1 MVRLTDLKG
10 QTRMNAPG
18 ENKGFEEDDALTPE
32 KRLGEWGEAEA
43 QCYLETRGY
52 LFVDRNY
59 RAQEGEIDLVMQD
72 GDIVVF
78 VEVKT
83 RTSNKFG
90 APEESISKVKRQ
102 RLQRAAWAFLQ
113 EHEIIDAP
121 WRIDVVAIEASA
133 NRTIQ
138 RLDHYPGAFD
148 IELNSL

>member
-1 MVRLTDLKG
+1 M
-10 QTRMNAPG
+10 
-18 ENKGFEEDDALTPE
+18 
-32 KRLGEWGEAEA
+32 
-43 QCYLETRGY
+43 
-52 LFVDRNY
+52 
-59 RAQEGEIDLVMQD
+59 DLVMQD

-90 APEESISKVKRQ
+90 TPEESVSKVKRQ

-113 EHEIIDAP
+113 EHEMLDTSL
-121 WRIDVVAIEASA
+121 RIDVVAIEANP

-148 IELNSL
+148 IDMNCL

>member
-1 MVRLTDLKG
+1 MTH
-10 QTRMNAPG
+10 Q
-18 ENKGFEEDDALTPE
+18 

-43 QCYLETRGY
+43 RRYLETMGY
-52 LFVDRNY
+52 FFVDRNY
-59 RAQEGEIDLVMQD
+59 RALEGEIDLVMRD

-83 RTSNKFG
+83 RISNTFG
-90 APEESISKVKRQ
+90 APEESVSKVKRQ

-113 EHEIIDAP
+113 EHEILDAP
-121 WRIDVVAIEASA
+121 WRIDVIAIEAST

>member
-1 MVRLTDLKG
+1 LV
-10 QTRMNAPG
+10 
-18 ENKGFEEDDALTPE
+18 ALTHQ
-32 KRLGEWGEAEA
+32 KRLGEWGEAQA
-43 QCYLETRGY
+43 RCYLEAIGY
-52 LFVDRNY
+52 IFVDRNF
-59 RAQEGEIDLVMQD
+59 RAPEGEMDLVMQD

-90 APEESISKVKRQ
+90 TPEESVSKVKRQ

-113 EHEIIDAP
+113 EHEMLDTS
-121 WRIDVVAIEASA
+121 WRIDVVAIEANP

-148 IELNSL
+148 IDLNSL